1 MFSCCGGPPRGDGDG
16 RHMVGIAKEMTQTQI
31 EQRYRIDAGEL
42 GSGNY
47 ATVKRATRRTD
58 RLQVAMKFIDKSH
71 PDLDAGVLATEARIM
86 MGLDHPNCIK
96 CYEVMETPT
105 HVVLALELATGGD
118 LFSVYE
124 RPGKYTEADAA
135 INVKEMVDG
144 LAYLHSCGIAHRD
157 LKLENVLVGHGHV
170 LKICDFGF
178 AKAKTGGN
186 TLQTCVSSLGTP
198 SGETNDRADRSYV
211 QCVMLT
217 RCDFCCGRFSACG
230 TPEYVAP
237 EVVRSRDGAYSEK
250 CDMWSLG
257 VIAYIML
264 SGGRP
269 YWNE

>member
-1 MFSCCGGPPRGDGDG
+1 
-16 RHMVGIAKEMTQTQI
+16 MTQTQI

-71 PDLDAGVLATEARIM
+71 PDLNAEVLATEARIM

-144 LAYLHSCGIAHRD
+144 LAYLHSRGIAHRD

-186 TLQTCVSSLGTP
+186 TLKTCVSSLGAP
-198 SGETNDRADRSYV
+198 SGEANDRADRSV

-217 RCDFCCGRFSACG
+217 RCDFCCGRVSACG

-237 EVVRSRDGAYSEK
+237 EVVRSSDGAYSEK

-264 SGGRP
+264 SGARP